1 VSVATLAQ
9 SVVSRELGIYATRI
23 VDFSVS
29 DTRPAVGSD
38 VLIKGTLQ
46 THTPILCWWEGLGN
60 ERVDILVDDNVVG
73 SALSGGDGVFY
84 FIWKPATVGSY
95 LVKARYPGSWKFDP
109 CESTPIRVNVV
120 SEEEKR
126 AEEQRFWLTVAGVG
140 VAAVAV
146 VGGVLWFVGESER
159 RRMMLAALVK

>member
-1 VSVATLAQ
+1 
-9 SVVSRELGIYATRI
+9 
-23 VDFSVS
+23 
-29 DTRPAVGSD
+29 
-38 VLIKGTLQ
+38 
-46 THTPILCWWEGLGN
+46 
-60 ERVDILVDDNVVG
+60 VVG

>member
-1 VSVATLAQ
+1 
-9 SVVSRELGIYATRI
+9 VSRELGIYATRI

-29 DTRPAVGSD
+29 DTRPAVGWD
-38 VLIKGTLQ
+38 VLVRGVLQ

-60 ERVDILVDDNVVG
+60 ERVDILVDDKVVG
-73 SALSGGDGVFY
+73 SALTGGDGVFN
-84 FIWKPATVGSY
+84 FVWKPTTVGSF

-109 CESTPIRVNVV
+109 CESTPIRVTVI
-120 SEEEKR
+120 SEEEKS

-146 VGGVLWFVGESER
+146 VGGVLWFIGESER
-159 RRMMLAALVK
+159 RRLMLAALTGR